1 MASLFSEF
9 RYSREAS
16 EHQLDV
22 LRIFDRTLE
31 WGSLATAGYI
41 IVAMLRSPAAG
52 INYAVVI
59 NLQESTEIHHAN

>member
-1 MASLFSEF
+1 MASLFGEF

-22 LRIFDRTLE
+22 LRILDRTLE

-52 INYAVVI
+52 IN
-59 NLQESTEIHHAN
+59 